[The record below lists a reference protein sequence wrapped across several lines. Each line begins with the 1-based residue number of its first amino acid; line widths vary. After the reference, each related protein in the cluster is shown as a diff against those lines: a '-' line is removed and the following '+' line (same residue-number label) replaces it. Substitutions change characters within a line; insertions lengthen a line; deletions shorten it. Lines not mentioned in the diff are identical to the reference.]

1 MYTMLRWQIRRR
13 LQLGRRPD
21 HRSATIFSS
30 LNPSHGFLPCG
41 HSCAALSLPVSH
53 RSVIPGYLHSELY
66 LLGPWSVVR
75 VKSSMT
81 GATGKSTPSMNPTDP
96 SPLDESTR
104 DAPCSSLFSGR
115 SSLRYGALVLESG
128 WLALP
133 PSVSFSLG
141 LTAHHRF
148 G

>member
-13 LQLGRRPD
+13 LQRGRRPD

-53 RSVIPGYLHSELY
+53 PSVIPGYLHSELY

-81 GATGKSTPSMNPTDP
+81 GATEKLTPSMNPTDP
-96 SPLDESTR
+96 SPRGESTKNTL
-104 DAPCSSLFSGR
+104 CSSLFSGR
-115 SSLRYGALVLESG
+115 SSLRYGALALESG
-128 WLALP
+128 WLALQ
-133 PSVSFSLG
+133 PSASFSLG
-141 LTAHHRF
+141 PTAHNRF